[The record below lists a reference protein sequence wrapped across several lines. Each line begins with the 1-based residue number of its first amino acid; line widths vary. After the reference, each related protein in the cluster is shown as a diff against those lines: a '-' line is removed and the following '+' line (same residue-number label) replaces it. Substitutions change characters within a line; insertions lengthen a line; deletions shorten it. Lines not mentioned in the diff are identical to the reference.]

1 MSTNRIQYLKELLK
15 ETPKDSFVLFALGKE
30 YEKIGDFEQSKEY
43 FETLKINNP
52 DYVGLYLHLGKLY
65 EKMGDLI
72 LAQSVFEEGLVV
84 ARKMGD
90 FHALGELNAA
100 LNQEEDYS

>member
-1 MSTNRIQYLKELLK
+1 MSTDRIQYLKELLK
-15 ETPKDSFVLFALGKE
+15 ETPKDSFVLYALGKE

-43 FETLKINNP
+43 FESLKFNNP

-65 EKMGDLI
+65 QKMGNPNI
-72 LAQSVFEEGLVV
+72 AQSIFEEGLLV
-84 ARKMGD
+84 ARKIGD

-100 LNQEEDYS
+100 LNQEED

>member
-30 YEKIGDFEQSKEY
+30 FEKIGDLEQSKEY
-43 FETLKINNP
+43 FESLKINNP

-65 EKMGDLI
+65 QKMGEATT
-72 LAQSVFEEGLVV
+72 AQSVFKEGLIV
-84 ARKMGD
+84 ARKIGD

-100 LNQEEDYS
+100 LDQEEE